1 MTPKRRPLNLAN
13 TITILRL
20 PVLLAVGLLLYVP
33 RAPWRLVAAPLIVIL
48 ILMDTFDGYIARARH
63 ESSLLGSVLDI
74 MADRTVELVLWI
86 CLADLGLISVVI
98 PIVFVVRGTIVDA
111 LRSVHVSAGQRPF
124 DSLQSPLGSFLVK
137 SPWMRS
143 GYAVVK
149 CFAFAGLALVNAL
162 SLYAADGAVSL
173 QLVASTHTVFRVL
186 AWIATGFCLARG
198 IPVVIEAMA
207 TLISAENHGEEPS

>member
-1 MTPKRRPLNLAN
+1 MTPKHRPLNLAN

-20 PVLLAVGLLLYVP
+20 PMLLAVVLLLYVP
-33 RAPWRLVAAPLIVIL
+33 RAPWRLIASPLIVIL
-48 ILMDTFDGYIARARH
+48 ILMDTIDGYIARSRH

-86 CLADLGLISVVI
+86 CLADLGLISVAI
-98 PIVFVVRGTIVDA
+98 PIIFVVRGTIVDA

-124 DSLQSPLGSFLVK
+124 DSLQSSLGRFLVK

-143 GYAVVK
+143 GYAMVK
-149 CFAFAGLALVNAL
+149 CLAFAGLALVSAL
-162 SLYAADGAVSL
+162 ALYAADGAVSQ
-173 QLVASTHTVFRVL
+173 QLVATTHGVFRVI
-186 AWIATGFCLARG
+186 AWVATAFCLVRG

-207 TLISAENHGEEPS
+207 TLILAENQGDDSL